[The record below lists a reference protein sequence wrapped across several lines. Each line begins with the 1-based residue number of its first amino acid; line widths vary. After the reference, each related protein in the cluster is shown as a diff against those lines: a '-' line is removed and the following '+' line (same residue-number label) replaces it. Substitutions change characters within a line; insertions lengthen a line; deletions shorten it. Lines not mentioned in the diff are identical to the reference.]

1 MTEIQEE
8 DLNETELRL
17 MYSQFGIRFPRPLSA
32 EQINESFNSGED
44 VITDQVKIRTQ
55 TQKFV
60 VTNWEFIKQTAEV
73 YGCTGDC
80 ANPNNKCTDLRAQ
93 ECFKE
98 CFPNK
103 RKRRRNG

>member
-1 MTEIQEE
+1 MTEIKEE

-17 MYSQFGIRFPRPLSA
+17 IYAKFGLRFPRPLNA
-32 EQINESFNSGED
+32 VQITQSFNNGED
-44 VITDQVKIRTQ
+44 ANTDQVKIRTQ

-60 VTNWEFIKQTAEV
+60 EANWEYIKQTAEV

-80 ANPNNKCTDLRAQ
+80 ASINNRCTDVRAQ

-103 RKRRRNG
+103 RRRRNG